1 MEDNEIII
9 CSNCY
14 EENKKGSKDCWKCG
28 TRLYYND
35 ETELETITE
44 DDIIFYN
51 EDYFDNSVKCID
63 YIVAVDK
70 EKEELWIFYKLKMVK
85 IIHFSRIIECKI
97 VENSN
102 VLESGGIG
110 RAIVG
115 GLLAGRSRSNSWS
128 KYKKK

>member
-28 TRLYYND
+28 TQLYYN
-35 ETELETITE
+35 EENELEEITE
-44 DDIIFYN
+44 DDIIFFN
-51 EDYFDNSVKCID
+51 EDYFNNSIKGMN
-63 YIVAVDK
+63 YIVATDK
-70 EKEELWIFYKLKMVK
+70 EKEELWIFYKLKMIK
-85 IIHFSRIIECKI
+85 IIPFRKIIECKI

-115 GLLAGRSRSNSWS
+115 GIIARRSWCNSWC
-128 KYKKK
+128 KHKKK